1 MKADQADGEQT
12 NGSNGKPTDG
22 GESPARPTQEPNGK
36 AGDDEPVASDGDEK
50 PHSRKARGIPENIKL
65 YEIFYEQVVN
75 LVNAQRLP
83 IQDTTALLV
92 SLANLAL

>member
-1 MKADQADGEQT
+1 MKVDQANGEQT
-12 NGSNGKPTDG
+12 NGTPADS
-22 GESPARPTQEPNGK
+22 GESVARLTQAQSGK
-36 AGDDEPVASDGDEK
+36 ASEDEPAASGGDEELRATK
-50 PHSRKARGIPENIKL
+50 GRGIPENVKL